1 MLNNKLA
8 VLAVFAL
15 SVGLIGNAYA
25 HKAQTV
31 GDYNMEVGWKI
42 EPPISGKKNAIEV
55 TITQASSSDK
65 KNTKDNHMDH
75 DSMDTKSMDSK
86 TKDPK
91 TNNSKSTKETKEHS
105 HVEKTPS
112 KHSHGT
118 KTTGISGLSKTI
130 EVDITLNGKKTLLKL
145 VEDKK
150 NKGTYHGAFTPDAE
164 GQPLVH
170 AVGKIKKTPVEVTF
184 HPEKVEL
191 STKK

>member
-1 MLNNKLA
+1 MNNKLA

-31 GDYNMEVGWKI
+31 SDYNMEVGWKT
-42 EPPISGKKNAIEV
+42 EPPVAGKKNAIEV

-65 KNTKDNHMDH
+65 KNAKGNQMDP
-75 DSMDTKSMDSK
+75 DSMDSK
-86 TKDPK
+86 TKDAK
-91 TNNSKSTKETKEHS
+91 ANNSKSTKETKEHK
-105 HVEKTPS
+105 HAEKTPA
-112 KHSHGT
+112 KHSPG
-118 KTTGISGLSKTI
+118 KKAVGISGLSKTL
-130 EVDITLNGKKTLLKL
+130 EVDVTLNGKKTFLKL

-170 AVGKIKKTPVEVTF
+170 VVGKIKKIPVEITF
-184 HPEKVEL
+184 HPEKVEP
-191 STKK
+191 SKK